1 MRAPSRPAGSA
12 PRPGSR
18 RRRRVDCT
26 PGRTC
31 RSGRHRAR
39 GQGDPRTGRR
49 GGPSAGCPPNG
60 VRPPPPSGRSAGP
73 PGYQVAECPNLGP
86 VSAERTAA
94 SSGVGF
100 RSDRGPV
107 LIGVMLSTALV
118 AIDATV
124 IATAVP
130 SVVADLGGFAQFPWL
145 FSVYLLAQAV
155 TVPVYGKLADVFG
168 RKPVMLFGIGLFLL
182 GSVLCGLSWDMT
194 ALIAFRAVQ
203 GLGAGAVQPMSMT
216 IVGDL
221 YSLEER
227 AKVQG
232 YIASVWGIS
241 SVVGPTLGGVFSE
254 YVSWRWIFFVNI
266 PLCLDAA
273 ATIGLRFTERVDR
286 RRPRIDY
293 AGAGVLTV
301 ALTLLILGLLEGG
314 QAWAWGSPQG
324 IAVLAAGVALLAA
337 FVVIERRPA
346 APVVPLR
353 LFRQRLLVAT
363 SLVSACVGAALLG
376 LTSYVPTFV
385 QDVLGTGPLVAGFAL
400 PALTLGWPIS
410 ASQAGRVYLRI
421 GIRSTALIGATVVLL
436 GSGLLLLLDGSS
448 SVLLVGGTSFVIGL
462 GMGFTAAPTLIA
474 AQSAVRWQERGVV
487 TGLNMFSRSAGSA
500 IGIAVFGAIVNAPLG
515 GQGLEGDRVSPA
527 ALTTAVHHVFIGTV
541 VLAVAMLAAVLLMPR
556 DRERTPSPAAGD
568 EVTAG

>member
-1 MRAPSRPAGSA
+1 MVLRSTAGTPPLWPQRSPPVLRPLLARRPRLPRRDPMGRPS
-12 PRPGSR
+12 
-18 RRRRVDCT
+18 
-26 PGRTC
+26 
-31 RSGRHRAR
+31 
-39 GQGDPRTGRR
+39 
-49 GGPSAGCPPNG
+49 
-60 VRPPPPSGRSAGP
+60 
-73 PGYQVAECPNLGP
+73 LGA
-86 VSAERTAA
+86 VSVEQAAA
-94 SSGVGF
+94 SVGVGF
-100 RSDRGPV
+100 RSERGPV

-130 SVVADLGGFAQFPWL
+130 SVVAELGGFRQFPWL

-182 GSVLCGLSWDMT
+182 GSILCGVAWSMG

-221 YSLEER
+221 YSLQER

-266 PLCLDAA
+266 PLCLVAA
-273 ATIGLRFTERVDR
+273 ATIGLRFSERVER

-314 QAWAWGSPQG
+314 QAWAWGPPQSV
-324 IAVLAAGVALLAA
+324 AVLGGGGVLLAV
-337 FVVIERRPA
+337 FVLIERRA
-346 APVVPLR
+346 ADPVVPLR
-353 LFRQRLLVAT
+353 LLRNRLLVAT
-363 SLVSACVGAALLG
+363 NLAAACVGAILLG

-400 PALTLGWPIS
+400 AALTLGWPLS
-410 ASQAGRVYLRI
+410 ASQSGRVYLRI
-421 GIRSTALIGATVVLL
+421 GMRSTALVGGAVVVL
-436 GSGLLLLLDGSS
+436 GSALLLLFDQST
-448 SVLLVGGTSFVIGL
+448 SVFQVGATSFVIGL

-474 AQSAVRWQERGVV
+474 AQSAVQWQERGVV
-487 TGLNMFSRSAGSA
+487 TGSNMFFRSAGSA
-500 IGIAVFGAIVNAPLG
+500 IGVAVFGALVNATLG
-515 GQGLEGDRVSPA
+515 GSVVGDRVPPA
-527 ALTTAVHHVFIGTV
+527 ALTTAVHHVFLGTT
-541 VLAVAMLAAVLLMPR
+541 VLAVALLAAVLLMPR
-556 DRERTPSPAAGD
+556 DRGRAPAPAPPGSEGSAG
-568 EVTAG
+568 